1 MDGGQGFL
9 KVAMIL
15 LPKIAEKSPGKD
27 PSTPPLNKKPSKEQE
42 PKHGGVKQI
51 ITLFMG
57 QKIPENYEN
66 VKRVL
71 DCLNINI
78 EETVETTFSSDLK
91 LINLMLGL
99 QSHASSYCCPY
110 CTILTRSEDAYKVPG
125 MSRSLKSIK
134 EDYDGFLHAG
144 GNPERHAKYFHSVI
158 HAPLLMAPEDVEIL
172 LLIPP
177 PGNS

>member
-15 LPKIAEKSPGKD
+15 LPKIAEKSPRKD

-78 EETVETTFSSDLK
+78 EETV
-91 LINLMLGL
+91 
-99 QSHASSYCCPY
+99 
-110 CTILTRSEDAYKVPG
+110 
-125 MSRSLKSIK
+125 
-134 EDYDGFLHAG
+134 
-144 GNPERHAKYFHSVI
+144 
-158 HAPLLMAPEDVEIL
+158 
-172 LLIPP
+172 
-177 PGNS
+177 

>member
-1 MDGGQGFL
+1 
-9 KVAMIL
+9 
-15 LPKIAEKSPGKD
+15 
-27 PSTPPLNKKPSKEQE
+27 
-42 PKHGGVKQI
+42 
-51 ITLFMG
+51 
-57 QKIPENYEN
+57 
-66 VKRVL
+66 
-71 DCLNINI
+71 
-78 EETVETTFSSDLK
+78 
-91 LINLMLGL
+91 MLGL

-110 CTILTRSEDAYKVPG
+110 CTILTRSEDAYKVSG

-177 PGNS
+177 PGNF